1 MSSEDENEL
10 EFKEFLKYKSQ
21 LTKPKPEKIKIEEED
36 KNIEIVEDKPIK
48 KKKVLSEKQKAIL
61 KSAREKRTHNIEKQ
75 RLEKKLEASKLLLN
89 IKDEKEEKQIK
100 NKINKMPIIEESSE
114 SSEPEQI
121 IIKKKKKKKPKK
133 IIIEESE
140 SESEEEEEEIPKK
153 RNVKSKQV
161 TKIGPHK
168 ITNENVNNKAIFF

>member
-21 LTKPKPEKIKIEEED
+21 LTKPKPEKVKIEE
-36 KNIEIVEDKPIK
+36 EDKPIK

-100 NKINKMPIIEESSE
+100 NKINKMPIIEEESSE

-140 SESEEEEEEIPKK
+140 SEESQEEEEIIKK

>member
-1 MSSEDENEL
+1 MLSEDENEIE
-10 EFKEFLKYKSQ
+10 EFKQFQKYKSQ
-21 LTKPKPEKIKIEEED
+21 LTKPKHEKIKIEKED
-36 KNIEIVEDKPIK
+36 KKIEIVEDKPIK

-61 KSAREKRTHNIEKQ
+61 QQARIKRSHNIEKKK
-75 RLEKKLEASKLLLN
+75 LEKKLEASKLLLN
-89 IKDEKEEKQIK
+89 IKDEKEEKPIK
-100 NKINKMPIIEESSE
+100 KINKMPIIEEESSE

-140 SESEEEEEEIPKK
+140 SEEEEEQEIIK
-153 RNVKSKQV
+153 RNLKSKKV

-168 ITNENVNNKAIFF
+168 ITHENVNNKAIFF

>member
-21 LTKPKPEKIKIEEED
+21 LTKPKPEKVKIEE
-36 KNIEIVEDKPIK
+36 EDKPIK

-100 NKINKMPIIEESSE
+100 NKINKMPIIEEESSE

-140 SESEEEEEEIPKK
+140 SEESQEEEEIIK
-153 RNVKSKQV
+153 RNLKSKKV

-168 ITNENVNNKAIFF
+168 ITHENLNNKAIFF